1 MRRYV
6 VVVTAALIALSV
18 MAAAASAQT
27 REPVIIKPFTLP
39 GAPFCGFDINVAV
52 VANNERKRTNVLP
65 DGTVIERITGRLV
78 LSFTNAKTGKTIVR
92 NVSGPTTTT
101 TRPDG
106 TATFEGAGN
115 NWLAFGPNGRKIT
128 GTPALVFTSGR
139 VVINSTGNTPTVTP
153 TVTFFSLSGHQ
164 VNGCELLAGS

>member
-27 REPVIIKPFTLP
+27 REPVIIDSFTLP
-39 GAPFCGFDINVAV
+39 GGPFCGFDIDVDV
-52 VANNERKRTNVLP
+52 VANNQFKRTIVLP

-78 LSFTNAKTGKTIVR
+78 LRFTNDATDKTIVR
-92 NVSGPTTTT
+92 NVSGPTTRT

-115 NWLAFGPNGRKIT
+115 NWLAFGPNGRNNT
-128 GTPALVFTSGR
+128 GEPALVFTSGR
-139 VVINSTGNTPTVTP
+139 VVINSTGNTATS
-153 TVTFFSLSGHQ
+153 FSLSGHQ